1 MKSVNYTFILSL
13 SIIALGYILKHRK
26 ILTVEHGKSAAKI
39 IFNVTLPALI
49 IKTIS
54 SIELNKTMLM
64 MPVIS
69 LLFSVLPLSLV
80 FIILKNKPAPEKGIA
95 AITAAGFNVGLF
107 SFPLIE
113 GLFGQEGLKYMAM
126 FDFGNA
132 FVIFGIVYLLG
143 YSLSDLTDQKL
154 LTPTKSLRLLFSS
167 IPFMSYLAA
176 ILINITKFHIPV
188 FAGNI
193 LDILARSNM
202 ALALLTLG
210 LTLSFNFEKSHWD
223 VIVKI
228 VAVRYAAGISAGII
242 LFFLLPYSRMIK
254 LLLLFGLTLPVGL
267 SSIPFAVEF
276 GYDSEVTG
284 TINNIT
290 IVASFLIMW
299 GAMLIF

>member
-13 SIIALGYILKHRK
+13 SIIALGYILKQRK
-26 ILTVEHGKSAAKI
+26 ILTVEHGKSTAKI

-49 IKTIS
+49 IRTIS
-54 SIELNKTMLM
+54 SIELDKTMLM

-80 FIILKNKPAPEKGIA
+80 FIILKNKPAAEKGIA
-95 AITAAGFNVGLF
+95 AITATGFNVGLF

-143 YSLSDLTDQKL
+143 YSLSELTDQKL
-154 LTPTKSLRLLFSS
+154 LTPTKSLKLLFSS

-188 FAGNI
+188 FAGDI

-242 LFFLLPYSRMIK
+242 LFLLLPYSRMIK

-299 GAMLIF
+299 GTMLIF